1 MGKENLE
8 DVVFDWVKKKDTNK
22 NVNALQVDIHSH
34 LLPGLDDGVQSYEES
49 EDVILH
55 FQNLGYRKLIT
66 SPHVMS
72 DTYKNT
78 TERILARLAK
88 LRAFLKDREID
99 MEVDAA
105 AEYYLDEHVFKMVDE
120 NQKVLTFG
128 KNYLLFETNFL
139 NEPFNLKE
147 FIFLATTKGFR
158 PVLAHPERYL
168 YLQNNLEKAED
179 LLDRGVLFQVNISSI
194 TGFYSK
200 IVQTTAHKLIDRGW
214 VHLLGSDCHHLQHVR
229 LVEEAQQL
237 KYFQKAIALP
247 LLNNTL

>member
-1 MGKENLE
+1 LDKENFKKI
-8 DVVFDWVKKKDTNK
+8 VFDWVRKKEPTKSVTP
-22 NVNALQVDIHSH
+22 LQVDIHSH

-49 EDVILH
+49 EDIILH
-55 FQNLGYRKLIT
+55 FQQLGYRKLVT

-78 TERILARLAK
+78 ADRILARLDK
-88 LRAFLKDREID
+88 LRIYLKNQEID
-99 MEVDAA
+99 MEIDAA
-105 AEYYLDEHVFKMVDE
+105 AEYYLDEQVFRMVE
-120 NQKVLTFG
+120 TNQKVLTFG
-128 KNYLLFETNFL
+128 KNLLLFETNFL
-139 NEPFNLKE
+139 NEPINLKE
-147 FIFLATTKGFR
+147 FIFMATTRGYK

-168 YLQNNLEKAED
+168 YLQDNLDKAQD
-179 LLDRGVLFQVNISSI
+179 LLDRGVLFQINISSI

-237 KYFQKAIALP
+237 KYFQKALSLP
-247 LLNNTL
+247 LLNNSL

>member
-1 MGKENLE
+1 M
-8 DVVFDWVKKKDTNK
+8 FDWAKKKDTNK

-78 TERILARLAK
+78 TDRILARLAK
-88 LRAFLKDREID
+88 LRAFLQDREID
-99 MEVDAA
+99 MEIDAA

-120 NQKVLTFG
+120 NQKMLTFG

-158 PVLAHPERYL
+158 PVLAHPERYA
-168 YLQNNLEKAED
+168 YIQNGVEKAQD
-179 LLDRGVLFQVNISSI
+179 LLDRGVLFQMNISSI
-194 TGFYSK
+194 TGHYSK
-200 IVQTTAHKLIDRGW
+200 IVQTTANKLIDKGW
-214 VHLLGSDCHHLQHVR
+214 VHLLGSDCHHFQHVK
-229 LVEEAQQL
+229 LVEEAQQM
-237 KYFQKAIALP
+237 KYFQKALELP
-247 LLNNTL
+247 LLNNSL

>member
-1 MGKENLE
+1 M
-8 DVVFDWVKKKDTNK
+8 FDWVRKKEPSK
-22 NVNALQVDIHSH
+22 NVNSLRVDIHSH

-55 FQNLGYRKLIT
+55 FQKLGYRKVIT

-78 TERILARLAK
+78 ADKILARLAK
-88 LRAFLKDREID
+88 LRIYLKNQEID
-99 MEVDAA
+99 VEVEAA
-105 AEYYLDEHVFKMVDE
+105 AEYYLDEQVFRMIED
-120 NQKVLTFG
+120 NQKMLTFG
-128 KNYLLFETNFL
+128 KNLLLFETNFL
-139 NEPFNLKE
+139 NEPFNMKE
-147 FIFLATTKGFR
+147 FIFLATTKGYK

-168 YLQNNLEKAED
+168 YLQNNLEKAQD

-214 VHLLGSDCHHLQHVR
+214 VHLLGSDCHHLDRKSV
-229 LVEEAQQL
+229 V
-237 KYFQKAIALP
+237 
-247 LLNNTL
+247 

>member
-1 MGKENLE
+1 M
-8 DVVFDWVKKKDTNK
+8 FDWVRKKEPSKS
-22 NVNALQVDIHSH
+22 VSPLRVDIHSH

-55 FQNLGYRKLIT
+55 FQKLGYQKLIT

-78 TERILARLAK
+78 ADRILTRLAK
-88 LRAFLKDREID
+88 LRTYLKNQEID
-99 MEVDAA
+99 VEIEAA
-105 AEYYLDEHVFKMVDE
+105 AEYYLDEQVFKMIED
-120 NQKVLTFG
+120 NQKMLTFG
-128 KNYLLFETNFL
+128 KKLLLFETNFL

-147 FIFLATTKGFR
+147 FIFLATTKGYK

-168 YLQNNLEKAED
+168 YLQNNLDKARD

-194 TGFYSK
+194 TGYYSK
-200 IVQTTAHKLIDRGW
+200 IVQTTANKLIDRGW

-229 LVEEAQQL
+229 LLEEAQQL
-237 KYFQKAIALP
+237 KYFQKALSLP
-247 LLNNTL
+247 LLNNSL

>member
-1 MGKENLE
+1 M
-8 DVVFDWVKKKDTNK
+8 FDWVRKKDTNK

-78 TERILARLAK
+78 SERILARLKK
-88 LRAFLKDREID
+88 LRTFLKEREID
-99 MEVDAA
+99 MEIDAA
-105 AEYYLDEHVFKMVDE
+105 AEYYLDEYVVKLVDE

-147 FIFLATTKGFR
+147 FIFLATTKGYQ

-179 LLDRGVLFQVNISSI
+179 LIDRGVLFQINISSI

-200 IVQTTAHKLIDRGW
+200 IVQTTANKLIDRGW

>member
-1 MGKENLE
+1 M
-8 DVVFDWVKKKDTNK
+8 FDWVRKKDPSK

-49 EDVILH
+49 EDVILN
-55 FQNLGYRKLIT
+55 FQRLGYRKLIT

-72 DTYKNT
+72 DTYKNSA
-78 TERILARLAK
+78 ERILARLAK
-88 LRAFLKDREID
+88 LRTFLESQEID
-99 MEVDAA
+99 MEIQAA
-105 AEYYLDEHVFKMVDE
+105 AEYYLDEHVFKMVED
-120 NQKVLTFG
+120 NQKMLTFG
-128 KNYLLFETNFL
+128 NNLLLFETNFL
-139 NEPFNLKE
+139 NEPFNMKE
-147 FIFLATTKGFR
+147 FIFLATTKGYR

-168 YLQNNLEKAED
+168 YLQNNLEKAQD
-179 LLDRGVLFQVNISSI
+179 LLDRGVLFQINISSI

-237 KYFQKAIALP
+237 KYFQKALLLP